1 MKKIKFTRKIF
12 SKDIITEYP
21 NTVFIKDY
29 KSAFIGISESNQSVY
44 NSFLLYDILY
54 QNHVPNGFEPKT
66 VTHSEICHNCF
77 EEIDFLDQLW
87 KENYGDRSPIISRDY
102 IFHRDKLKKTREGKW
117 YEINL

>member
-21 NTVFIKDY
+21 NTVFIKEY
-29 KSAFIGISESNQSVY
+29 ESAFIGISESSQTVY
-44 NSFLLYDILY
+44 SSFLLHEIIY
-54 QNHVPNGFEPKT
+54 QNYVPNGFEPEKET
-66 VTHSEICHNCF
+66 QSEICNNCF

-87 KENYGDRSPIISRDY
+87 KENYGDKSPIISRDY
-102 IFHRDKLKKTREGKW
+102 IFYRDKLKKTQEGKW